1 VLLALMAILTVSALG
16 AALTLGS
23 LSEALISGNFRRSG
37 EVLQAASAALDRTV
51 VELEAIADWDA
62 VLEGSITSRH
72 SRGSGGPRRVGGRLI
87 DPGQIVSLLN
97 CVRLTDCSPAD
108 LVRTTR
114 VRPWAQNNPQWRVFS
129 HGPLPGLGL
138 GAEPLL
144 AVVLVADDPAENDGD
159 PLRDGDPPDN
169 PGAGR
174 IQVRAHVFGP
184 GGSRAE
190 VDAMV
195 ERRPSSSDVR
205 VVAWRFPVR

>member
-1 VLLALMAILTVSALG
+1 VLIALMAILTVSALG

-37 EVLQAASAALDRTV
+37 EALQAASAALDRTTL
-51 VELEAIADWDA
+51 ELEAIADWDA
-62 VLEGSITSRH
+62 VLGGAITSRH
-72 SRGSGGPRRVGGRLI
+72 SRGSGAPHQVGGRLV

-97 CVRLTDCSPAD
+97 CFRLTDCSPAD

-114 VRPWAQNNPQWRVFS
+114 VRPWADNNPHWRVFS
-129 HGPLPGLGL
+129 QGPLPGLGL
-138 GAEPLL
+138 GAEPML

-174 IQVRAHVFGP
+174 LQVRVQVFGP
-184 GGSRAE
+184 GGSRGD
-190 VDAMV
+190 VDATI